1 MQRELLMYA
10 YAYESCVNILVSVR
24 VFNTSPRK
32 STRQAKDYQ
41 LKPMKG
47 RVMLLDEPK
56 NRNNRQRIPNNYF
69 PSLSWIQIKRCQ
81 RAELFSQK

>member
-32 STRQAKDYQ
+32 STRQAEDYQ

-47 RVMLLDEPK
+47 RVMLWMNQKIETTDKE
-56 NRNNRQRIPNNYF
+56 F
-69 PSLSWIQIKRCQ
+69 PITISLLSHGYK
-81 RAELFSQK
+81 